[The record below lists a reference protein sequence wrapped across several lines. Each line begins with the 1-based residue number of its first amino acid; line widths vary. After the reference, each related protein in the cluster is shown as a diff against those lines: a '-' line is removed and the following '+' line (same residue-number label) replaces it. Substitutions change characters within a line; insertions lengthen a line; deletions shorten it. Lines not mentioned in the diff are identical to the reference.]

1 VRETLRHP
9 ASKLLPELLSPPI
22 WETGVDCNGTNPVI
36 CLIFLLVLV
45 WVCLL
50 VSDLESFERLV
61 DLEVVPEVEVEETGP
76 EEAAVAASSPVFLNC
91 AQDPILASERT
102 LLIARSA
109 TEFLPPA
116 ALGEGGEAGIGTMV
130 GPRRIPESRELKRV
144 RVSGVVGAVVVVVG
158 IRVGAGA
165 VGEKEEMSEGD

>member
-1 VRETLRHP
+1 
-9 ASKLLPELLSPPI
+9 
-22 WETGVDCNGTNPVI
+22 
-36 CLIFLLVLV
+36 
-45 WVCLL
+45 
-50 VSDLESFERLV
+50 LV

-76 EEAAVAASSPVFLNC
+76 EEEAAVAASSPVFLNC

-144 RVSGVVGAVVVVVG
+144 RGSGVVGAVVVVVG